1 MTGRSRG
8 DAAELGHARLPC
20 LDRLLYDATDAQEGA
35 RLGGHAYRLAEVG
48 RPLQHLLELRDAHRA
63 QLTLRSHAPHREVAV
78 VAALEHRGLAWLAI
92 GLGIGLGMGIGLG
105 LGVALQVGL
114 GLGLGVGL
122 AEVISGAE
130 RRHHAHL
137 GDIYRDLARCSEIW
151 GDVGRSG
158 EI

>member
-1 MTGRSRG
+1 
-8 DAAELGHARLPC
+8 
-20 LDRLLYDATDAQEGA
+20 
-35 RLGGHAYRLAEVG
+35 
-48 RPLQHLLELRDAHRA
+48 
-63 QLTLRSHAPHREVAV
+63 
-78 VAALEHRGLAWLAI
+78 
-92 GLGIGLGMGIGLG
+92 MGIGLG
-105 LGVALQVGL
+105 LGVALQVGVGLHVGVGL